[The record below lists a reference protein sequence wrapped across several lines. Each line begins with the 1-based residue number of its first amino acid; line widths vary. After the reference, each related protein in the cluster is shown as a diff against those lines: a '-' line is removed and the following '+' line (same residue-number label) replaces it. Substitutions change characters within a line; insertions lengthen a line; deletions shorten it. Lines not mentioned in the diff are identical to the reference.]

1 MPLYIGLMSGTSMDG
16 IDAALVDLDEA
27 GLGATLLAT
36 HSEPIPTP
44 LYHSIINLSQN
55 RGSPD
60 ELGHCDRGLGECF
73 ARATQNLLE
82 TAGYG
87 GAVIAIGSHG
97 QTIRHQPEGEHP
109 FSLQLGDPNVIAER
123 TGITTV
129 ADFRRRDMAAGGQG
143 APLVPAFHH
152 AVFSSPHEH
161 RVLLNIGGI
170 ANISWLRAGASEAS
184 GGFDTGP
191 GNGLMD
197 AWCRRHT
204 GEAYD
209 EGGRWAQS
217 GKVIAPL
224 LDQLLTEPYFSL
236 PAPKST
242 GKELFNLNWL
252 DARLE
257 TQPDY
262 APEDVQRTLL
272 ELTAQS
278 VATALPGDRPLSL
291 YVCGGGALN
300 TALMSRLGELLD
312 SKSVTVRTTT
322 DLGIAPE
329 WVEAAAFAWLAR
341 QTMNGLAGNVPGVT
355 GATGPRILGAIYPA

>member
-27 GLGATLLAT
+27 GGATLVAT
-36 HSEPIPTP
+36 HTEPFPDS
-44 LYHSIINLSQN
+44 LYRSIVSLSQN
-55 RGSPD
+55 HGTPD
-60 ELGHCDRGLGECF
+60 NLGHCDRALGECF
-73 ARATQNLLE
+73 ATATLNLLE
-82 TAGYG
+82 TAGHRG
-87 GAVIAIGSHG
+87 SVVAIGSHG
-97 QTIRHQPEGEHP
+97 QTIRHQPQGEHP

-152 AVFSSPHEH
+152 AVFASPLEH

-170 ANISWLRAGASEAS
+170 ANISWLPAGGAGAS

-197 AWCRRHT
+197 AWCQRHT
-204 GEAYD
+204 GRAYD
-209 EGGRWAQS
+209 ENGRWAHS
-217 GKVIAPL
+217 GKVVTPL
-224 LDQLLTEPYFSL
+224 LDRLLAEPYFSL

-242 GKELFNLNWL
+242 GKELFNLDWL
-252 DARLE
+252 DARLSRE
-257 TQPDY
+257 AEY
-262 APEDVQRTLL
+262 APGDVQRTLL
-272 ELTAQS
+272 ELTARS
-278 VATALPGDRPLSL
+278 IAGALPTERPLRL

-300 TALMSRLGELLD
+300 STLMLRLRELLEPQHVHVATTGEL
-312 SKSVTVRTTT
+312 
-322 DLGIAPE
+322 GIDPQ

-341 QTMNGLAGNVPGVT
+341 QTMEGLAGNVPGVT
-355 GATGPRILGAIYPA
+355 GATGPRVLGAIYPG

>member
-1 MPLYIGLMSGTSMDG
+1 MDG

-27 GLGATLLAT
+27 GGATLVAT
-36 HSEPIPTP
+36 HSEPFPTA
-44 LYHSIINLSQN
+44 LYHTIVSLSQN

-73 ARATQNLLE
+73 AKAALNLME
-82 TAGYG
+82 TSGFRGPVA
-87 GAVIAIGSHG
+87 AIGSHG
-97 QTIRHQPEGEHP
+97 QTIRHQPHGEQP

-152 AVFSSPHEH
+152 AVFASLKEH

-170 ANISWLRAGASEAS
+170 ANISWLPAGSTEAS

-197 AWCRRHT
+197 AWCQRHT
-204 GEAYD
+204 GQTYD
-209 EGGRWAQS
+209 EGGHWAGS
-217 GKVIAPL
+217 GKVIPSL
-224 LDQLLTEPYFSL
+224 LERLLAEPFFAL

-242 GKELFNLNWL
+242 GKELFNLDWL
-252 DARLE
+252 DARLG
-257 TQPDY
+257 TQTRY
-262 APEDVQRTLL
+262 APEDIQRTLL
-272 ELTAQS
+272 ELTTQS
-278 VATALPGDRPLSL
+278 ITRALPEDRPLGL

-300 TALMSRLGELLD
+300 TALMSRLGEELEPRG
-312 SKSVTVRTTT
+312 VTVKTTT
-322 DLGIAPE
+322 DLGINPE

-341 QTMNGLAGNVPGVT
+341 QSLSGKAGNVPGVT
-355 GATGPRILGAIYPA
+355 GARGARILGAIYPA